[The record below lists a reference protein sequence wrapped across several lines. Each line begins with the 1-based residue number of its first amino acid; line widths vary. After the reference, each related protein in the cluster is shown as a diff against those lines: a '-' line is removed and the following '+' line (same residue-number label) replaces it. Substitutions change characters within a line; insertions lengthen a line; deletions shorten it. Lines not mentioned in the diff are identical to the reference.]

1 MDVFLYNFNFIWFNS
16 FLALVA
22 VLFGWLMNKADSVFA
37 KTWTGFIWL
46 IFLPNTLY
54 ILTDVSHLFEDWPR
68 VNNLFRMI
76 LILQYTLFSI
86 FGIITFMLAVYFFQ
100 KTLERKNK
108 KRIKTLTFVAI
119 VALNFLVGFGVVL
132 GGVERTNSWHIFTN
146 PIRVI
151 NDVFYVIFSIELV
164 ILSLGVGILANIIY
178 FLLVKPM
185 NDWVKKKL

>member
-68 VNNLFRMI
+68 VNNLFRII
-76 LILQYTLFSI
+76 LIFQYTLFSI